1 MTTAQQIANQLTE
14 NELLYLYI
22 ANEIWA
28 MSEIWEDSEISDIK
42 DTGGS
47 FNPTRGNSLIL
58 DYDNNGPFNQEH
70 VQNVIDA
77 WQEHVDSEE
86 DLPTTDIIDKLLFP
100 GAMHTD
106 FQNVVVH
113 VTGLTG
119 SDADIWKPRSDDE
132 VSIESILEAA
142 EIGGIIQKRFLSS

>member
-1 MTTAQQIANQLTE
+1 MATAQQLANQLTE

-28 MSEIWEDSEISDIK
+28 MSEVWDDTEISDIE
-42 DTGGS
+42 DTGGTFDS
-47 FNPTRGNSLIL
+47 SKNELIL
-58 DYDNNGPFNQEH
+58 DYEEVRPFDQEH

-77 WQEHVDSEE
+77 WKEYVEAEE
-86 DLPTTDIIDKLLFP
+86 NLSTTKLIDKILFP

-113 VTGLTG
+113 VTGETG
-119 SDADIWKPRSDDE
+119 SHENLWAPRNEDE
-132 VSIESILEAA
+132 VSVESILEAA
-142 EIGGIIQKRFLSS
+142 EIGGIVRKRFLS